1 MKCFLCSQPI
11 KPQDEIEYHH
21 PIYKSRGG
29 VEVAPTHK
37 RCHREHHKSKGDFRE
52 WGKMSALTRRWA
64 FNLLNVRNHPAYE
77 FDRAYYLMNYA
88 H

>member
-21 PIYKSRGG
+21 PIYKSMGG
-29 VEVAPTHK
+29 AETFPTHK
-37 RCHREHHKSKGDFRE
+37 ACHRSHHSSKGDFVA
-52 WGKMSALTRRWA
+52 WGKMSALTRAWS
-64 FNLLNVRNHPAYE
+64 FNLLNVRNHPAYD
-77 FDRAYYLMNYA
+77 FDRAYYLMTYA